1 MNTKPILII
10 AGEPFGIFS
19 EIFFK
24 TLKKYKNKNP
34 IILIGSLKLF
44 LSQMKYLGYNHN
56 FNLLFLNNFNL
67 NDLKRNKINI
77 FDVDFNFIKP
87 FCEISDGSN
96 NYIKKSF
103 DLALSFIKKNKIS
116 GLINGPISKKNFL
129 KGKYLGITEYLAK
142 KTGAKNFAMLI
153 YNQDLSVSPVTTH
166 LPVREIHK
174 HLNVNKLLMQIDLI
188 KKFYKKT
195 IKKDCS
201 IGITGLNPHCESNY
215 KNSEEKNIII
225 PAIKIAKK
233 KYNKIYGPMSADSL
247 FMINNR
253 NKFNVVIGMYHDQ
266 VLGPIKSI
274 YNFKAINITL
284 GLPFIRISPDH
295 GPNSAMQGKN
305 KSDPSSLIEAIKF
318 LDK

>member
-10 AGEPFGIFS
+10 AGEPFSIFS

-44 LSQMKYLGYNHN
+44 INQMKYLGYNYK
-56 FNLLFLNNFNL
+56 FNLLFLKNFNL
-67 NDLKRNKINI
+67 KDLKKNKINI
-77 FDVDFNFIKP
+77 LDVGFDFIKP

-96 NYIKKSF
+96 HYIKNCF
-103 DLALSFIKKNKIS
+103 NQALIFIKKNNIS

-129 KGKYLGITEYLAK
+129 KGNYPGITEYLAK
-142 KTGAKNFAMLI
+142 KTKTKNFAMLI
-153 YNQDLSVSPVTTH
+153 YNQELSVSPATTH
-166 LPVREIHK
+166 LPIKEVHK
-174 HLNVNKLLMQIDLI
+174 HLSVNKLLMQIDLI
-188 KKFYKKT
+188 KKFYKKK

-201 IGITGLNPHCESNY
+201 IAITGLNPHCESNY
-215 KNSEEKNIII
+215 KDSEEKNIII
-225 PAIKIAKK
+225 PAIKIAKR
-233 KYNKIYGPMSADSL
+233 KYQKIYGPLSADSL

-253 NKFNVVIGMYHDQ
+253 NKFNVIIGMYHDQ

-295 GPNSAMQGKN
+295 GPNSVMQGKN